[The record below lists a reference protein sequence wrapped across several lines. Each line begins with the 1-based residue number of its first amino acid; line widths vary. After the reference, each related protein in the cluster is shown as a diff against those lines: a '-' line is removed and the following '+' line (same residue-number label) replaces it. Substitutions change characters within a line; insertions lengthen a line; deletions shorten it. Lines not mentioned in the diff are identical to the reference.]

1 MPVLVLL
8 ACAQWIVVSPQ
19 GKRVSDGLAH
29 APPAWGRCAV
39 VAARPA
45 PGAWA
50 EPDPWFEPASF
61 PDDSAFVAGLQWGLA
76 DVGAPAAWALATG
89 GDVRLAVLDT
99 GVDPAHA
106 DLQDGERL
114 TAISSV
120 VGGERDV
127 ADSLGHGTMVCGVMA
142 ARTNNDAG
150 MAGMVAGAGAR
161 VLSVK
166 ITSGNGSA
174 ARASDLAR
182 AIVLACEWGAR
193 AINVS
198 FASSARSSILRSA
211 LAWAAARGAIVVC
224 GAGNTADEREQFPA
238 AYAPSG
244 LAVAVTASDSE
255 GALTPFDTRGDWID
269 GAAPG
274 VDIFSTWPTYP
285 NAFGSPLRDYASS
298 AGTSFAAPLVTGLAG
313 LAVSID
319 SSLAAG
325 DFRQLFR
332 RTLRPPVGIADA
344 PALLAALEPP
354 YRMARGVAAAES
366 WSEDGTETLHVRG
379 SAFWRAA
386 GAADGD
392 FPARRYDV
400 RATLR
405 DAPPLDGAETWVRA
419 VGDGG
424 WRPGAVRDGEECWGE
439 AIEGGEVL
447 RTFVYWVDAAACDS
461 CPPLGWM
468 PRAPW
473 EVALPWTR
481 WGRVPPVAAEV
492 RLAMVS
498 ALPAR
503 GEIAFRVAGPAG
515 EGSVGIYDIRGRR
528 VARLALHGGRATWRG
543 ENEAGRMAP
552 AGVYFARS
560 AGLVARFV
568 WLR

>member
-1 MPVLVLL
+1 MPVVLLL
-8 ACAQWIVVSPQ
+8 ACAQWIVISPQ
-19 GKRVSDGLAH
+19 GKRLSDGLAH
-29 APPAWGRCAV
+29 APPGWERFR
-39 VAARPA
+39 VAARPD

-50 EPDPWFEPASF
+50 EPDPWLEPASF

-76 DVGAPAAWALATG
+76 DVGAPAAWSLTTG

-99 GVDPAHA
+99 GVDAAHA
-106 DLQDGERL
+106 DLQDGARL
-114 TAISSV
+114 AAISSV
-120 VGGERDV
+120 VGGEGDV
-127 ADSLGHGTMVCGVMA
+127 ADSLGHGTMVCGVLA
-142 ARTNNDAG
+142 ARTDNAAG

-166 ITSGNGSA
+166 ITSGKGSA

-198 FASSARSSILRSA
+198 FASSVRSSILRSA

-238 AYAPSG
+238 AYAASG
-244 LAVAVTASDSE
+244 LAVAVTASDRE

-274 VDIFSTWPTYP
+274 VDIFSTWPTYA
-285 NAFGSPLRDYASS
+285 NAFGSPLRDYATS

-332 RTLRPPVGIADA
+332 RTLRPPVGITDA
-344 PALLAALEPP
+344 SALLTALQPP

-366 WSEDGTETLHVRG
+366 WREDGAETLHVRG
-379 SAFWRAA
+379 SAFWGPA

-392 FPARRYDV
+392 FPARRYEV
-400 RATLR
+400 RATVR
-405 DAPPLDGAETWVRA
+405 DALPLDGAATWVRS

-439 AIEGGEVL
+439 AIGGDELATYVY
-447 RTFVYWVDAAACDS
+447 FVDS
-461 CPPLGWM
+461 LGWM
-468 PRAPW
+468 PRSPW

-481 WGRVPPVAAEV
+481 WGRVPPVAAAAGGR
-492 RLAMVS
+492 RLESIS
-498 ALPAR
+498 AVPAR
-503 GEIAFRVAGPAG
+503 GAIVFRVT
-515 EGSVGIYDIRGRR
+515 GSAASTVAVFDVRGRD
-528 VARLALHGGRATWRG
+528 VARLALRAGTATWRG
-543 ENEAGRMAP
+543 EDEAGRMAP
-552 AGVYFARS
+552 AGVYLARCS
-560 AGLVARFV
+560 GLVARFV